1 MTEST
6 DNTAGQQTGFR
17 AQAPAL
23 LLMALVLVVAGL
35 LSALPAMRIAVRGYE
50 IDVPDLIG
58 RTHAE
63 SAGLLAATGLDLE
76 LEGHRFSSD
85 VAEGL
90 ILDQTPPAGM
100 RLKPDRT
107 VKILLSL
114 GPRQFAVP
122 EVEGLSLRATQLMLT
137 QRGLSLGNTLYAHT
151 DAGETASVVYQAPLA
166 GDAAASDPA
175 VNVLVSLGPINQ
187 YFVMPDL
194 TGRPSAGT
202 IRQIR
207 DAGFRIGEVV
217 LTPEA
222 GVERGR
228 IVGQSP
234 PPGYRVSKNDII
246 LLDVSQ

>member
-6 DNTAGQQTGFR
+6 KNESNLRAGFR
-17 AQAPAL
+17 THAPAL
-23 LLMALVLVVAGL
+23 LLMTLVLVVAGL
-35 LSALPAMRIAVRGYE
+35 LSALTAMRIAVRGYE
-50 IDVPDLIG
+50 IEVPDLIG

-63 SAGLLAATGLDLE
+63 SAGIIASTGLDLE

-85 VAEGL
+85 VPEGL

-107 VKILLSL
+107 VKVLLSL

-137 QRGLSLGNTLYAHT
+137 QRGLSLGNTLFAHT
-151 DAGETASVVYQAPLA
+151 EAGEAASVVYQAPPA
-166 GDAAASDPA
+166 GDSAASDPA
-175 VNVLVSLGPINQ
+175 VNVLVSLGPIDQ

-194 TGRPSAGT
+194 AGLRSDGI

-207 DAGFRIGEVV
+207 DEGFRLGEVT
-217 LTPEA
+217 LTSHPD
-222 GVERGR
+222 VERGR

-234 PPGYRVSKNDII
+234 PPGYRVSRNDII